1 MSYLEMVH
9 VTKTYKTAASPV
21 LEDLNLSVEKGE
33 ILVILGVSGC
43 GKTTML
49 KIVAGIERQNSGSV
63 VLDGVVLD
71 DVPPEK
77 RSAAMVFQKSLLFR
91 NMTVEENI
99 NFAPRL
105 NRSCGKAEL
114 KRRTDEMLTLLQLE
128 GMGKKR
134 ATELSGG
141 QEQRV
146 SLGRALMSGPK
157 LLLLDEPLSS
167 LDADLKWELA
177 THIKALNT
185 RLGTTML
192 YVTHDRQEAETVAS
206 RIAVLRGGKIQYEE
220 RHGGSHEKNHEG
232 NENALNP

>member
-1 MSYLEMVH
+1 MSYLRMTNI
-9 VTKTYKTAASPV
+9 TKTYKGAVSPA
-21 LEDLNLSVEKGE
+21 LKDFELSVEKGE
-33 ILVILGVSGC
+33 IVVILGASGC
-43 GKTTML
+43 GKTTAL
-49 KIVAGIERQNSGSV
+49 KIIAGIECQDSGTV
-63 VLDGVVLD
+63 LLGGAVLDGL
-71 DVPPEK
+71 PPEK

-105 NRSCGKAEL
+105 NRTLGKAEL
-114 KRRTDEMLTLLQLE
+114 RRRTGEMLELLRLE
-128 GMGKKR
+128 GLGKKR

-146 SLGRALMSGPK
+146 SLGRALLSGPK

-177 THIKALNT
+177 AHIKMLNA

-192 YVTHDRQEAETVAS
+192 YVTHDRQEAAEVAS
-206 RIAVLRGGKIQYEE
+206 RIVYLRDGKIHYREN
-220 RHGGSHEKNHEG
+220 KNAV
-232 NENALNP
+232 N